1 MAHHDDRGDR
11 RHFCRCF
18 TTANRI
24 DYEFKISWSPDYLE
38 INYANVIY
46 FDLSLT
52 DAESKTT
59 VRRRSA
65 LMGQKYKSHM
75 FFLL

>member
-1 MAHHDDRGDR
+1 MMIEETGTILAGALQQQIVLIMSLKYHGRQITLKS
-11 RHFCRCF
+11 
-18 TTANRI
+18 TTQ
-24 DYEFKISWSPDYLE
+24 
-38 INYANVIY
+38 NVIY

-59 VRRRSA
+59 VRRSSA

-75 FFLL
+75 FFL